1 MEPLMSTALIEA
13 EVKRFLRDNRP
24 EVLCIKGKWGVGKTF
39 AWRKWLADIGGDG
52 TLKSNSYAY
61 VSLFGLNS
69 LDSLK
74 YSIFEATVTP
84 EHLLTGP
91 DVSTVNAL
99 VRKGF
104 DLGRKSK
111 GLLEPILALA
121 GAKDGGEALFRSA
134 YMLVKNQLVCLDDL
148 ERAGDGLAQRDVLGL
163 ASALKEQRN
172 CKVVLLLNDEE
183 MAPDQKQEFERQ
195 LEKVVDVRLVF
206 DPNPHEAAAIAL
218 SGNAEVEEM
227 LRNRT
232 IMLGIVNI
240 RVIKKIE
247 RLAARL
253 CAILAGT
260 NKQVVEQAV
269 ASVVLGGWA
278 ELQPNEAP
286 SFETLISYNRL
297 VMSLK
302 AGKGDDDDEEER
314 PKWADRL
321 ENYDFTHADD
331 LDLVI
336 FDGVQNGFFDE
347 QKLRGAAKALEVSI
361 AHNSRD
367 NSYAK
372 AWDQYWHDLSVPDD
386 KLLKDIQKGALENL
400 AIINPV
406 NLSGT
411 AGLLR
416 EAGMNAEAD
425 DLIDRYVE
433 ARKDEGRAFFDLYE
447 HHFMPSDA
455 PDPRLITA
463 FEAKRAAFVDA
474 REPGQ
479 VLIRISAQQGW
490 AEEDVELLAS
500 LTAEQLVAMFDAM
513 KGPELRRSIQ
523 FAHTLARSG
532 VEHAGTLSDR
542 LAQAMK
548 TMAARSYQTER
559 RLKSWRVPL

>member
-13 EVKRFLRDNRP
+13 EIKRFLRDNRP

-39 AWRKWLADIGGDG
+39 AWRKWLAEIGGDG
-52 TLKSNSYAY
+52 TLKSKSYAY

-91 DVSTVNAL
+91 NVSTVDAL
-99 VRKGF
+99 VRRGF

-111 GLLEPILALA
+111 GFLEPILALA

-148 ERAGDGLAQRDVLGL
+148 ERAGEGLAQRDVLGL

-206 DPNPHEAAAIAL
+206 DPNPQEAAAIAL
-218 SGNAEVEEM
+218 SGNTELEEM
-227 LRNRT
+227 LRKRT

-260 NKQVVEQAV
+260 NKQVIEQAV

-286 SFETLISYNRL
+286 SFESLKSYNRL

-302 AGKGDDDDEEER
+302 AGKGDDEGER

-321 ENYDFTHADD
+321 ENYDFTYTDD

-347 QKLRGAAKALEVSI
+347 QKLKGAAKALEVSI
-361 AHNSRD
+361 SHNSRD

-400 AIINPV
+400 ATINPV

-447 HHFMPSDA
+447 HHFMASDA
-455 PDPRLITA
+455 PDPRLIAA

-474 REPGQ
+474 RDPGE
-479 VLIRISAQQGW
+479 VLTQISAQQGW
-490 AEEDVELLAS
+490 NEEDVELLAS
-500 LTAEQLVAMFDAM
+500 LTAEQLIAMFDAM

-532 VEHAGTLSDR
+532 VEHAKTLSER
-542 LAQAMK
+542 LAEAMK

>member
-1 MEPLMSTALIEA
+1 MSTALIEM
-13 EVKRFLRDNRP
+13 EIKRFLRDDRA

-39 AWRKWLADIGGDG
+39 AWRKWLAEIGADG
-52 TLKSNSYAY
+52 TLKSKSYAY

-104 DLGRKSK
+104 DMGRKSK

-121 GAKDGGEALFRSA
+121 GAKDGSEALFRSA

-148 ERAGDGLAQRDVLGL
+148 ERAGEGLAQRDVLGL
-163 ASALKEQRN
+163 ASSLKEQRN

-183 MAPDQKQEFERQ
+183 MDPNQKHEFVRQ
-195 LEKVVDVRLVF
+195 LEKVVDVPLVF
-206 DPNPHEAAAIAL
+206 DPNPHEAAAIGL
-218 SGNAEVEEM
+218 SGNTELEEM
-227 LRNRT
+227 LRKRT
-232 IMLGIVNI
+232 VMLGIVNI

-260 NKQVVEQAV
+260 NKQLIEQAI

-278 ELQPNEAP
+278 EFQPNEAP
-286 SFETLISYNRL
+286 AFETLKSYNRL
-297 VMSLK
+297 AMALK
-302 AGKGDDDDEEER
+302 AGKGDDEEER

-321 ENYDFTHADD
+321 ENYDFTHTDD

-336 FDGVQNGFFDE
+336 FEGVQNGFFDE
-347 QKLRGAAKALEVSI
+347 LKLKAAARALEVYI
-361 AHNSRD
+361 AKDSRD

-372 AWDQYWHDLSVPDD
+372 AWDQYWYDLSVPDD
-386 KLLKDIQKGALENL
+386 KLLKDIQQGALENL

-416 EAGMNAEAD
+416 EADMNAEAD
-425 DLIDRYVE
+425 SLIDHYVE
-433 ARKDEGRAFFDLYE
+433 ARKDEGKEFFDIYE
-447 HHFMPSDA
+447 HHFMAGDT
-455 PDPRLITA
+455 PDPRLIAA
-463 FEAKRAAFVDA
+463 FDTKRAAFLDA
-474 REPGQ
+474 RDPGQ
-479 VLIRISAQQGW
+479 VLIQISAQRGW
-490 AEEDVELLAS
+490 NEEDVELLAS
-500 LTAEQLVAMFDAM
+500 LTAEQLIAMFDEI

-523 FAHTLARSG
+523 FAHTLARSSS
-532 VEHAGTLSDR
+532 EHAETLKER
-542 LAQAMK
+542 LAEAMK
-548 TMAARSYQTER
+548 TTAARSYQTER

>member
-1 MEPLMSTALIEA
+1 MSTALIEA
-13 EVKRFLRDNRP
+13 EIKRFLSDDRA

-39 AWRKWLADIGGDG
+39 AWRKWLAESGADG
-52 TLKSNSYAY
+52 SLKSKSYAY

-69 LDSLK
+69 LDNLK
-74 YSIFEATVTP
+74 YSIFEATVTA

-134 YMLVKNQLVCLDDL
+134 YMLVKSQLVCLDDL
-148 ERAGDGLAQRDVLGL
+148 ERAGEGLAQRDVLGL

-183 MAPDQKQEFERQ
+183 MAPDEKREFERQ
-195 LEKVVDVRLVF
+195 LEKVVDVSVVF
-206 DPNPHEAAAIAL
+206 DPNPQEAAAIGL
-218 SGNAEVEEM
+218 SGNSELGER
-227 LRNRT
+227 LRKRT
-232 IMLGIVNI
+232 ITLGIVNI

-253 CAILAGT
+253 CAILAGFS
-260 NKQVVEQAV
+260 NQVVEQAI
-269 ASVVLGGWA
+269 AAVVLGGWA

-286 SFETLISYNRL
+286 PIETLKSYNRL

-302 AGKGDDDDEEER
+302 AAEGDDGEAR
-314 PKWADRL
+314 PRWADLL
-321 ENYDFTHADD
+321 ENYDFTHADE

-336 FDGVQNGFFDE
+336 FDGVKSGFFDE
-347 QKLRGAAKALEVSI
+347 QKLKSAAKALELSM

-372 AWDQYWHDLSVPDD
+372 AWDQYWYDLSVPDD
-386 KLLKDIQKGALENL
+386 KLLKDIQNGALENL

-433 ARKDEGRAFFDLYE
+433 ARKDEEKAFFDLYG
-447 HHFMPSDA
+447 HHFMASDA
-455 PDPRLITA
+455 PDPRLVIA
-463 FEAKRAAFVDA
+463 FDAKRASFVDA
-474 REPGQ
+474 RDPGQ
-479 VLIRISAQQGW
+479 VLIQISAQQGW
-490 AEEDVELLAS
+490 NEEDVELLAS
-500 LTAEQLVAMFDAM
+500 LTAEQLIAMFDAM
-513 KGPELRRSIQ
+513 RGPELRRSIQ

-532 VEHAGTLSDR
+532 VEHAETLSER
-542 LAQAMK
+542 LAEAMK
-548 TMAARSYQTER
+548 AMAARSYQTKR

>member
-13 EVKRFLRDNRP
+13 EIKRFLRDNRP

-39 AWRKWLADIGGDG
+39 AWRKWLAEIGGDG
-52 TLKSNSYAY
+52 TLKSKSYAY

-91 DVSTVNAL
+91 NVSTVDAL
-99 VRKGF
+99 VRRGF

-111 GLLEPILALA
+111 GFLEPILALA

-148 ERAGDGLAQRDVLGL
+148 ERAGEGLAQRDVLGL

-206 DPNPHEAAAIAL
+206 DPNPQEAAAIAL
-218 SGNAEVEEM
+218 SGNTELEEM
-227 LRNRT
+227 LRKRT

-260 NKQVVEQAV
+260 NKQVIEQAV

-400 AIINPV
+400 ATINPV

-447 HHFMPSDA
+447 HHFMASDA
-455 PDPRLITA
+455 PDPRLIAA

-474 REPGQ
+474 RDPGE
-479 VLIRISAQQGW
+479 VLTQISAQQGW
-490 AEEDVELLAS
+490 NEEDVELLAS
-500 LTAEQLVAMFDAM
+500 LTAEQLIAMFDAM

-532 VEHAGTLSDR
+532 VEHAKTLSER
-542 LAQAMK
+542 LAEAMK

>member
-1 MEPLMSTALIEA
+1 MSTALIEA
-13 EVKRFLRDNRP
+13 EIKRFLRDDRA

-39 AWRKWLADIGGDG
+39 AWRKWLAEVGVDG
-52 TLKSNSYAY
+52 SMKSKSYAY

-84 EHLLTGP
+84 ENLLTGP

-104 DLGRKSK
+104 ELGRKSK

-148 ERAGDGLAQRDVLGL
+148 ERAGEGLAQRDVLGL

-183 MAPDQKQEFERQ
+183 MAPEQKREFERQ
-195 LEKVVDVRLVF
+195 LEKVVDVPLVF
-206 DPNPHEAAAIAL
+206 DPNPQEAAAIAL
-218 SGNAEVEEM
+218 SGNTELEEM
-227 LRNRT
+227 LRKRT

-260 NKQVVEQAV
+260 NKQVIEQAV

-286 SFETLISYNRL
+286 GLETLKSYNRL

-302 AGKGDDDDEEER
+302 AGKNDNEEER

-321 ENYDFTHADD
+321 ENYDFTHTDD

-336 FDGVQNGFFDE
+336 FKGVQNGFFDE
-347 QKLRGAAKALEVSI
+347 QELKGAARTLEGSL
-361 AHNSRD
+361 AQSSRD

-372 AWDQYWHDLSVPDD
+372 AWDQYWYDLSVPDD

-425 DLIDRYVE
+425 DLIDHYVE
-433 ARKDEGRAFFDLYE
+433 ARKDEGKAFFDLSE
-447 HHFMPSDA
+447 HHFMASDA
-455 PDPRLITA
+455 PDPRLVAA
-463 FEAKRAAFVDA
+463 FDAKRATFVDA
-474 REPGQ
+474 RDPGQ
-479 VLIRISAQQGW
+479 VLIQISAQQGW
-490 AEEDVELLAS
+490 NEEDVELLAA
-500 LTAEQLVAMFDAM
+500 LTAEKLIAMFDAM

-523 FAHTLARSG
+523 FAHTLAKSG
-532 VEHAGTLSDR
+532 AEHAETLKER
-542 LAQAMK
+542 LAEAMK
-548 TMAARSYQTER
+548 MMAARSYQTER

>member
-1 MEPLMSTALIEA
+1 MSAAMIEA
-13 EVKRFLRDNRP
+13 EIKRFLRDDRA
-24 EVLCIKGKWGVGKTF
+24 EVLCLKGKWGVGKTF
-39 AWRKWLADIGGDG
+39 AWRKWLAETGADG
-52 TLKSNSYAY
+52 TLKSKSYAY

-111 GLLEPILALA
+111 NLLEPILALA

-148 ERAGDGLAQRDVLGL
+148 ERAGEGLAQRDVLGL

-183 MAPDQKQEFERQ
+183 MALDQKQEFERQ
-195 LEKVVDVRLVF
+195 LEKVVDVPLVF
-206 DPNPHEAAAIAL
+206 DPNPQEAAAIAL
-218 SGNAEVEEM
+218 SDDTELHEM
-227 LRNRT
+227 LRKRT
-232 IMLGIVNI
+232 IRLGIVNI
-240 RVIKKIE
+240 RVIKKVE
-247 RLAARL
+247 RLAARVY
-253 CAILAGT
+253 AILTGL
-260 NKQVVEQAV
+260 NEQVIEKAI
-269 ASVVLGGWA
+269 ASVVIGGWA
-278 ELQPNEAP
+278 ELQPKEAP
-286 SFETLISYNRL
+286 AFETLKSYNRL

-302 AGKGDDDDEEER
+302 AGEGGNDEER

-321 ENYDFTHADD
+321 ENYEFTHTDD
-331 LDLVI
+331 LDLII
-336 FDGVQNGFFDE
+336 FEGVQNGFFDE
-347 QKLRGAAKALEVSI
+347 QKLRDAARELEVSI
-361 AHNSRD
+361 EQNSRD
-367 NSYAK
+367 NSYAR
-372 AWDQYWHDLSVPDD
+372 AWDQYWYDLSVPDD

-400 AIINPV
+400 TIISPV

-416 EAGMNAEAD
+416 EAGMHAEAD

-433 ARKDEGRAFFDLYE
+433 ARQDEGKAFFDLYA
-447 HHFMPSDA
+447 HHFMSNDK
-455 PDPRLITA
+455 PDPRLA
-463 FEAKRAAFVDA
+463 AEFESKRTAFVDA
-474 REPGQ
+474 RDPRE
-479 VLIRISAQQGW
+479 VLVHIAAQQGW
-490 AEEDVELLAS
+490 NEEDVELLAS
-500 LTAEQLVAMFDAM
+500 LTAQQLVTMFDAI

-532 VEHAGTLSDR
+532 DENSEALRGNLKE
-542 LAQAMK
+542 AMK
-548 TMAARSYQTER
+548 AMAARSFQTER

>member
-1 MEPLMSTALIEA
+1 MSTSLIEA
-13 EVKRFLRDNRP
+13 EIKRFLRDDRA

-39 AWRKWLADIGGDG
+39 AWRKWLADIEADG
-52 TLKSNSYAY
+52 SLKSKSYAY

-69 LDSLK
+69 LDILK

-121 GAKDGGEALFRSA
+121 GSKDGGEALFRSA

-148 ERAGDGLAQRDVLGL
+148 ERAGEGLAQRDVLGL

-172 CKVVLLLNDEE
+172 CKVVLLLNVEE
-183 MAPDQKQEFERQ
+183 MAPEQKQEFERQ
-195 LEKVVDVRLVF
+195 LEKVVDVSLVF
-206 DPNPHEAAAIAL
+206 DPNPQEAAAIAL
-218 SGNAEVEEM
+218 SGNTELDDM
-227 LRNRT
+227 LRKRT
-232 IMLGIVNI
+232 ISLGIVNI

-247 RLAARL
+247 RLAARI

-260 NKQVVEQAV
+260 NKQVMEQAV
-269 ASVVLGGWA
+269 SSVVLGGWA
-278 ELQPNEAP
+278 ELQPSEAP
-286 SFETLISYNRL
+286 AFETLKSYNRL

-302 AGKGDDDDEEER
+302 AGKSDREEER

-321 ENYDFTHADD
+321 ENYDFTHTDD

-336 FDGVQNGFFDE
+336 FEGVQSGFFDE
-347 QKLRGAAKALEVSI
+347 QKLKCAAKSLEDSI
-361 AHNSRD
+361 IQNSRD

-372 AWDQYWHDLSVPDD
+372 AWDQYWHDLSVPDE
-386 KLLKDIQKGALENL
+386 KLLKDIHTGALENL
-400 AIINPV
+400 GIINPV

-416 EAGMNAEAD
+416 ESGMNAEAD
-425 DLIDRYVE
+425 DLIDRYME
-433 ARKDEGRAFFDLYE
+433 ARKDEGKAFFDLYE
-447 HHFMPSDA
+447 HHFMSGDA
-455 PDPRLITA
+455 PDPRLIAA
-463 FEAKRAAFVDA
+463 FEAKRATFVDV
-474 REPGQ
+474 RDPGQ
-479 VLIRISAQQGW
+479 VLIQMSAQQGW
-490 AEEDVELLAS
+490 EEEDVELLAS
-500 LTAEQLVAMFDAM
+500 LTAKQLMAVFDAM

-523 FAHTLARSG
+523 FAHTLAKSG
-532 VEHAGTLSDR
+532 SEHADTLNGR
-542 LAQAMK
+542 LAEAMK
-548 TMAARSYQTER
+548 TMAARSYHTKR

>member
-1 MEPLMSTALIEA
+1 
-13 EVKRFLRDNRP
+13 
-24 EVLCIKGKWGVGKTF
+24 
-39 AWRKWLADIGGDG
+39 
-52 TLKSNSYAY
+52 
-61 VSLFGLNS
+61 
-69 LDSLK
+69 
-74 YSIFEATVTP
+74 
-84 EHLLTGP
+84 
-91 DVSTVNAL
+91 VNAL

-148 ERAGDGLAQRDVLGL
+148 ERAGEGLAQRDVLGL

-183 MAPDQKQEFERQ
+183 MAPEQKQEFERQ
-195 LEKVVDVRLVF
+195 LEKVVDVPLVF
-206 DPNPHEAAAIAL
+206 DPNPQEAASIAL
-218 SGNAEVEEM
+218 SGNTELEEM
-227 LRNRT
+227 LRKRT

-247 RLAARL
+247 RMSARL
-253 CAILAGT
+253 YAILAGT
-260 NKQVVEQAV
+260 NKQVIEQAV

-278 ELQPNEAP
+278 ELQPREAP
-286 SFETLISYNRL
+286 AIETLKSYNRL

-302 AGKGDDDDEEER
+302 AGKGDDEGER

-321 ENYDFTHADD
+321 ENYDFTHADE

-347 QKLRGAAKALEVSI
+347 QKLNDAARALEASI
-361 AHNSRD
+361 AQNSRD

-372 AWDQYWHDLSVPDD
+372 AWDQYWYDLSVPDD
-386 KLLKDIQKGALENL
+386 KLLKDIQNGALENL
-400 AIINPV
+400 SIINPV

-425 DLIDRYVE
+425 DLIDRYVQ
-433 ARKDEGRAFFDLYE
+433 ARHDESKAFFDLYA
-447 HHFMPSDA
+447 HHFMAGDK
-455 PDPRLITA
+455 PDPRLAAA
-463 FEAKRAAFVDA
+463 FESKRTAFVDA
-474 REPGQ
+474 RDPGE
-479 VLIRISAQQGW
+479 VLVQISAQQGW
-490 AEEDVELLAS
+490 NEEDVELLAS
-500 LTAEQLVAMFDAM
+500 LTVEQLIAMFDAI

-532 VEHAGTLSDR
+532 DENSEALRGNLKE
-542 LAQAMK
+542 AMK
-548 TMAARSYQTER
+548 AMAARSYQTER
-559 RLKSWRVPL
+559 RLKSWRVSL

>member
-1 MEPLMSTALIEA
+1 MSTALIEA
-13 EVKRFLRDNRP
+13 EIKRFLRDNRP

-39 AWRKWLADIGGDG
+39 AWRKWLAEIGGDG
-52 TLKSNSYAY
+52 TLKSKSYAY

-84 EHLLTGP
+84 EHLLSGP

-111 GLLEPILALA
+111 GFLEPILALA

-148 ERAGDGLAQRDVLGL
+148 ERAGEGLAQRDVLGL

-195 LEKVVDVRLVF
+195 LEKVVDVSLVF
-206 DPNPHEAAAIAL
+206 DPNPQEAAAIAL
-218 SGNAEVEEM
+218 SGNTELEEM
-227 LRNRT
+227 LRKRT

-253 CAILAGT
+253 CAILAAT
-260 NKQVVEQAV
+260 NKQVTEQAV
-269 ASVVLGGWA
+269 ASVALGGWA

-286 SFETLISYNRL
+286 SFETLKSYDRL

-302 AGKGDDDDEEER
+302 AGKGDDEEER

-336 FDGVQNGFFDE
+336 FDGVEKGFFDE
-347 QKLRGAAKALEVSI
+347 QKLKDAAKALEVSI

-411 AGLLR
+411 VGLLR
-416 EAGMNAEAD
+416 ETGMNAEAD

-433 ARKDEGRAFFDLYE
+433 ARKDEGKAFFDLYE
-447 HHFMPSDA
+447 HHFMASDA
-455 PDPRLITA
+455 PDPRLVAA

-474 REPGQ
+474 RDPSQ
-479 VLIRISAQQGW
+479 VLIQISAQQGW
-490 AEEDVELLAS
+490 SEEDVQLLAS
-500 LTAEQLVAMFDAM
+500 LTAEQLIAMFDAM

-523 FAHTLARSG
+523 FAHTLAMSG
-532 VEHAGTLSDR
+532 VEHAETLSKR
-542 LAQAMK
+542 LAEAMK

-559 RLKSWRVPL
+559 RLKSWRVRL

>member
-1 MEPLMSTALIEA
+1 MEPLISTSLIEA
-13 EVKRFLRDNRP
+13 EIKRFLRDDRA

-39 AWRKWLADIGGDG
+39 AWRKWLADIEADG
-52 TLKSNSYAY
+52 SLKSKSYAY

-121 GAKDGGEALFRSA
+121 GSKDGGEALFRSA

-148 ERAGDGLAQRDVLGL
+148 ERAGEGLAQRDVLGL

-172 CKVVLLLNDEE
+172 CKVVMLLNDEE
-183 MAPDQKQEFERQ
+183 MAPEQKKEFERQ
-195 LEKVVDVRLVF
+195 LEKVVDVSLVF
-206 DPNPHEAAAIAL
+206 DPNPQEAAGIAL
-218 SGNAEVEEM
+218 SGNTELDVM
-227 LRNRT
+227 LRKRT

-247 RLAARL
+247 RLAVRL

-260 NKQVVEQAV
+260 NKQVIEQAV
-269 ASVVLGGWA
+269 SSVVLGGWA
-278 ELQPNEAP
+278 EFQPNEAP
-286 SFETLISYNRL
+286 AFETLKSYNRL

-302 AGKGDDDDEEER
+302 AGKNDGEEER

-321 ENYDFTHADD
+321 ENYDFTHTDD

-336 FDGVQNGFFDE
+336 FEGVQSGFFDE
-347 QKLRGAAKALEVSI
+347 QKLKFAAKSLEDSI
-361 AHNSRD
+361 TQNSRD

-372 AWDQYWHDLSVPDD
+372 AWDQYWYDLSVPDD
-386 KLLKDIQKGALENL
+386 KLLEDIRTGALENL

-433 ARKDEGRAFFDLYE
+433 ARKDEGKAFFDLYE
-447 HHFMPSDA
+447 HHFMTSDA
-455 PDPRLITA
+455 PDPRLVAA
-463 FEAKRAAFVDA
+463 FEAKRATFVDA
-474 REPGQ
+474 RDPGQ
-479 VLIRISAQQGW
+479 VLIQISAQQGW
-490 AEEDVELLAS
+490 DEEDVELLAS
-500 LTAEQLVAMFDAM
+500 VTADQLIAMFDAI

-523 FAHTLARSG
+523 FAHTLAKSG
-532 VEHAGTLSDR
+532 SKHADTLNGR
-542 LAQAMK
+542 LAEAMK
-548 TMAARSYQTER
+548 TMAARSYHTKR